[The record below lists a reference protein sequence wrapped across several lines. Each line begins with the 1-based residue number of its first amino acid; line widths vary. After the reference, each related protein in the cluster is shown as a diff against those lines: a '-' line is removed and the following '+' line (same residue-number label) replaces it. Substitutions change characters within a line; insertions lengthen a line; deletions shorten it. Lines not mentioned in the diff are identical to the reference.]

1 MFYHYFHKVDGKL
14 ATILRHPS
22 TARTVTDGG
31 GGICKLISE
40 VPRTIHE
47 DGQQA
52 SQYEGASQRI
62 PANSAHPYVAG
73 LSEVCRQYI

>member
-1 MFYHYFHKVDGKL
+1 MSYHHFHKVDGKL
-14 ATILRHPS
+14 PS
-22 TARTVTDGG
+22 LDTLPRQEPSLTGG
-31 GGICKLISE
+31 GGMCKLILE
-40 VPRTIHE
+40 VFRNIHE